1 MMTVQIQQPN
11 TRQRRWL
18 QRAPRAGLGQILCL
32 GLSIG
37 LLSACSSTQVI
48 KANSAPAI
56 AATQAMP
63 AELYMDIGI
72 VPLAPGIPD
81 DEAAQEKALI
91 IPDVR
96 RAESRYVAYHLKDT
110 LEQTGNWGAVRVTPG
125 TADAVDIIIR
135 GEILESNGETLKARI
150 TATDATGK
158 QWLSRVFE
166 DSASKYSYQ
175 APREDP
181 FQDFYNDVAN
191 ALLAQ
196 RQTLTNADI
205 GNVRQVTGLKYA
217 ASLAP
222 DAFGGYLQ
230 DHRGQLRVAQLPA
243 DNDAML
249 ARVQRIKDR
258 EHLFVDTLDDYY
270 GKFYRDMKPSYDE
283 WRLATYDES
292 LKLKEMQ
299 SKAAKSYLAGAAL
312 IVGGLYAGSKSGTWA
327 GQTAGVA
334 AVGGG
339 IMAIK
344 GGIDRTREAEIHAQ
358 SLRELSQS
366 LGAEI
371 SPHVLNIEGRTIEL
385 TGTVD
390 AQYTEWRRILKD
402 IYAEETGLPVR

>member
-1 MMTVQIQQPN
+1 MTVPTQHS
-11 TRQRRWL
+11 TGSQRRWL
-18 QRAPRAGLGQILCL
+18 QRTPGLTLRQVIGL
-32 GLSIG
+32 GLSVC

-56 AATQAMP
+56 SASEAMP

-72 VPLAPGIPD
+72 VPLDPGIPD
-81 DEAAQEKALI
+81 TEEAQQKALI

-96 RAESRYVAYHLKDT
+96 RAESRYIAYHLKDT

-125 TADAVDIIIR
+125 TADAVDIVIR

-158 QWLSRVFE
+158 QWLSRDFE

-175 APREDP
+175 ATREDP

-196 RQTLTNADI
+196 RQKLSTADI
-205 GNVRQVTGLKYA
+205 RQVRQVTGLKYA

-222 DAFGGYLQ
+222 DAFGGYLN
-230 DHRGQLRVAQLPA
+230 DRRGRLSVAQLPA

-249 ARVQRIKDR
+249 GRVQRIKDR

-270 GKFYRDMKPSYDE
+270 GQFYRDMKPSYDE

-292 LKLKEMQ
+292 LKLKEMKT
-299 SKAAKSYLAGAAL
+299 KAAKSYLAGAAL
-312 IVGGLYAGSKSGTWA
+312 IVGGLYAGSKSGSWA
-327 GQTAGVA
+327 GQTAGMA

-339 IMAIK
+339 ILAIK
-344 GGIDRTREAEIHAQ
+344 SGIDRTQEAEIHAQ

-371 SPHVLNIEGRTIEL
+371 TPHVLNIEGRTIEL

-390 AQYTEWRRILKD
+390 AQYTEWRRILKE
-402 IYAEETGLPVR
+402 IYAEETGLPVQ